1 MKYLKYITLSFLL
14 IFLALLFLPSNSVK
28 AVVSNPNEFND
39 GGSNWAQLGQ
49 TNAATTQNAN
59 IPISSSLN
67 LGYGFGAA
75 QNTSGKVVTGGL
87 DSDFL
92 KMPLDIMSTGYQA
105 NFFPGGRMNVFL
117 NNNSNYIS
125 TTFQGKSTSQSDV
138 NQQSGWSSPDFLLT
152 PSGYS
157 GSMSQKDF
165 SILGYPAST
174 NGSSNVGLE
183 NKTFWVG
190 NYDGKTAYRIL
201 GQFTRKASSST
212 GNQAYNLD
220 VELLLR
226 PSPTNSAIVQR
237 ELYVYNPSASSQ
249 KFQIYFGEDTALGT
263 AMGSNDHVPV
273 RSIGDGSGLYISN
286 SVDPT
291 DASRK
296 LFITNDTVDGF
307 SDFTGL
313 NLSNGINGNA
323 SNNPN
328 WLWKFNN
335 GGGQKD
341 SSANDNLI
349 ATSSN
354 PTASGDTGYLLK
366 WPSTTLATG
375 QVAHYSS
382 TIGATISPYAFPIAE
397 KTYTN
402 ETRSDGTNRVGDKLK
417 FSLKMKN
424 DGINSTFNLNDIK
437 DEIPAGLQIDPNSFK
452 KIITTVTN
460 GNSSSST
467 TDVSSSDAYNSTDN
481 TVEFSPGYQL
491 KDNQK
496 YTLTF
501 EATITNDASGKTLT
515 NTGLFYGYD
524 PNAYNTNQKYQ
535 DSVNIPVEN
544 SKFGYTFTKQI
555 KKSTDTDYSSSVKGS
570 AGDQVDYKIDYNV
583 LSGSNYTSSLANGA
597 TITDTLPDGLH
608 LKANS
613 VNYTNGSGTQT
624 ITNGNSLS
632 NLALGTISPGQTGT
646 LTFSAIIDK
655 STAGTIDNHATV
667 NNAKT
672 SLGTSLGDMTSS
684 IATIN
689 VQDSESFLSVPNI
702 DFGSVNMDGKERTV
716 SNVISNGGLRVA
728 HPNSNNYSIKVSYN
742 NLASGKMVNNN
753 GDSLS
758 NSSLDSNGNGLL
770 YIKQRTSSPNDAG
783 KFVPILSTGT
793 PIQTDEFAGGS
804 SDTNLSGYVGVGDWQ
819 IKLGS
824 NTKNGAYKGTLTWS
838 INDSIANK

>member
-1 MKYLKYITLSFLL
+1 MKYLKLIILNLLL
-14 IFLALLFLPSNSVK
+14 IFISLLFLPTSRAE
-28 AVVSNPNEFND
+28 AVVTNPNEFND
-39 GGSNWAQLGQ
+39 GGSNWTKYGAVNSATAQN
-49 TNAATTQNAN
+49 TS
-59 IPISSSLN
+59 IPISSSLG
-67 LGYGFGAA
+67 LGYGFGGA
-75 QNTSGKVVTGGL
+75 QNTSGKVVTGGI
-87 DSDFL
+87 DSTFL
-92 KMPLDIMSTGYQA
+92 NMPLDLAGGSSQS
-105 NFFPGGRMNVFL
+105 NFFSGSRMNVFL
-117 NNNSNYIS
+117 DNNSNYIS
-125 TTFQGKSTSQSDV
+125 TTFQGKSTSQNDV
-138 NQQSGWSSPDFLLT
+138 NKQSGWSSPDFLLT
-152 PSGYS
+152 PVGYN

-165 SILGYPAST
+165 SILGYPTSS

-190 NYDGKTAYRIL
+190 NYDGKKAYRIL
-201 GQFTRKASSST
+201 GQFTRKSASQT
-212 GNQAYNLD
+212 GKEAYDLD

-237 ELYVYNPSASSQ
+237 ELYVYNPSANNQ

-263 AMGSNDHVPV
+263 NMGYNDYVPV

-286 SVDPT
+286 SADPN

-296 LFITNDTVDGF
+296 LFITNDSIDGF

-313 NLSNGINGNA
+313 NLTNGVNGNM

-341 SSANDNLI
+341 STANDNLI

-354 PTASGDTGYLLK
+354 PSASGDTGYLLK
-366 WPSTTLATG
+366 WPSTTLAAG
-375 QVAHYSS
+375 EVAHYSS
-382 TIGATISPYAFPIAE
+382 TIGATISPYAFPIAQ

-417 FSLKMKN
+417 FSLKMQN
-424 DGINSTFNLNDIK
+424 DGINSTFNFNNIK
-437 DEIPAGLQIDPNSFK
+437 DSIPAGLQIDPNSFK

-460 GNSSSST
+460 GNNSST
-467 TDVSSSDAYNSTDN
+467 TSTVSSSDAYNSEN
-481 TVEFSPGYQL
+481 NEVNFSPGYQL

-501 EATITNDASGKTLT
+501 EATITNDASGKMLT

-524 PNAYNTNQKYQ
+524 PNAYSTNQKYQ

-555 KKSTDTDYSSSVKGS
+555 KKSTDTDYSSNVKGS
-570 AGDQVDYKIDYNV
+570 AGDQVDYKINYNV

-597 TITDTLPDGLH
+597 TITDSLPDGLH

-624 ITNGNSLS
+624 ITNGNSL
-632 NLALGTISPGQTGT
+632 NDLALGTMAPGQTGT

-667 NNAKT
+667 NNAKN
-672 SLGTSLGDMTSS
+672 SLGISLGDMTSS

-702 DFGSVNMDGKERTV
+702 DFGSVNMDGKERTIN
-716 SNVISNGGLRVA
+716 NVASNGGLRVA
-728 HPNSNNYSIKVSYN
+728 HPNTNKYSVKVSYN
-742 NLASGKMVNNN
+742 NLASGKMVNSN
-753 GDSLS
+753 GDSIS
-758 NSSLDSNGNGLL
+758 NSNLDSSGNGLL
-770 YIKQRTSSPNDAG
+770 YIKQRTSSISDIG

-793 PIQTDEFAGGS
+793 PIQTDEFTGGS
-804 SDTNLSGYVGVGDWQ
+804 SNTDLSGYVGVGDWQ

-824 NTKNGAYKGTLTWS
+824 NTKNGSYKGTLTWS
-838 INDSIANK
+838 IDDSITNN